1 MAAKSEIILPNGDKV
16 TGNWST
22 EETMASI
29 LKVLEA
35 KYGKTGTGGAAKK
48 EEAVA
53 AKKNKLGAKLQ
64 DGVNKRLKKAQ
75 ERIQGLSEATKK
87 QLEQHPRV
95 AKSLDFLADS
105 TKLAGT
111 GIKKLGGKAK
121 DLHDGLDGLD
131 GSAQS
136 TSNSFMTLVGG
147 AGALGTAFGFV
158 AGIIDQ
164 YADFQIAAM
173 QTGFGFSSEL
183 TNTRMEVG
191 RLGLNMAQ
199 YGRIL
204 VDNGEAIRSLGRTG
218 LDSSN
223 EFIKLIDSVKTTAYE
238 FGMFGMTTEEVAN
251 AVAAQLNV
259 ARLQGYQGAQATAA
273 ITEGFNELNHQVL
286 AYSKLTGR
294 ERREIMRNNLE
305 TREGSEALI
314 ANLGKYGPEAQA
326 SYNIMMSNIAGIF
339 GKRGGDELAGLM
351 DAEFSQFFLGG
362 MEQMSQDQLTALSFV
377 PGLKDEIEATREQ
390 VMANIN
396 DPEEV
401 GKIMLAASREIGEIL
416 QANQDKLAKDAVMFA
431 DQSYGPMLASLLSA
445 GQEAN
450 NFMTKTPEDIA
461 KALGPM
467 EANERN
473 LMLIRDRIDTLQ
485 NTFMGAILKGMGID
499 NLEDLANEGTF
510 DGLMTGIDTFGDKL
524 ASFREG
530 IVAVADFFGVDSP
543 TGVIALMT
551 AGAVALFAANSVF
564 TMAMVAGATKVWSK
578 VGGMGG
584 KGWGIAALLTYFA
597 TDAIGTVNDSMNF
610 ISPPGV
616 AKKDELTQ
624 YANGSLDSARTAEI
638 TAGMNDLIKQN
649 QERIAYMLDTVGENY
664 KSSIEYNSL
673 MDDTYRAQHLLSGG
687 VNMPAGAYSPEYYR
701 KGITL
706 ANPEYI
712 PNIPDKLTGI
722 VQGATHGA
730 NPGDVNVG
738 MDPSNAWRFRNSDN
752 DAMARLAA
760 AMEENNRLMRIQTNA
775 ITEQ

>member
-1 MAAKSEIILPNGDKV
+1 
-16 TGNWST
+16 
-22 EETMASI
+22 MASI
-29 LKVLEA
+29 LKVLET
-35 KYGKTGTGGAAKK
+35 KYGKTGAGGTAKK

-95 AKSLDFLADS
+95 AKTLDVLSDS
-105 TKLAGT
+105 TKLAGS
-111 GIKKLGGKAK
+111 GLKKLGGRAK

-131 GSAQS
+131 GTAQS
-136 TSNSFMTLVGG
+136 TSNSFLTLVGG

-191 RLGLNMAQ
+191 KLGLNMAQ

-204 VDNGEAIRSLGRTG
+204 VDNGEAIRSLGKTG

-294 ERREIMRNNLE
+294 ERREIMRNNLA
-305 TREGSEALI
+305 TREGGEALI

-326 SYNIMMSNIAGIF
+326 SYDIMMSSINGIF

-396 DPEEV
+396 DPEQV

-510 DGLMTGIDTFGDKL
+510 DGLMTGIDSFGDNL

-543 TGVIALMT
+543 TGLIALMT
-551 AGAVALFAANSVF
+551 AGAIALFAANSLF
-564 TMAMVAGATKVWSK
+564 TLAMVSGATGLWSK
-578 VGGMGG
+578 LGGLAGGLPGGPGGPGEKGGGRGLLKWAGLFGAANLAMDLAAAPDMGTPEFADWQKGNREGLESNIRSVPGMNQLMGG
-584 KGWGIAALLTYFA
+584 YEWLFEKVHG
-597 TDAIGTVNDSMNF
+597 V
-610 ISPPGV
+610 SPPGTNETD
-616 AKKDELTQ
+616 AEYEERKRL
-624 YANGSLDSARTAEI
+624 ARIE
-638 TAGMNDLIKQN
+638 
-649 QERIAYMLDTVGENY
+649 EY
-664 KSSIEYNSL
+664 KSL
-673 MDDTYRAQHLLSGG
+673 AT
-687 VNMPAGAYSPEYYR
+687 PAFDPSMSTDGHYVPE
-701 KGITL
+701 
-706 ANPEYI
+706 N
-712 PNIPDKLTGI
+712 LTGI

-730 NPGDVNVG
+730 NSGDVNVG
-738 MDPSNAWRFRNSDN
+738 MDPSNAWRFKNSDN